1 MISDEQRQKIL
12 VFQKD
17 EMTSHLLYK
26 QLAGLIKDQHNAD
39 VIREMSDTEM
49 RHYQFWKKVSGTEI
63 TPDRIKIFFLLLMTR
78 LLGLTFSIKLIERAE
93 AAGAKEYAVFESV
106 IPGAAQLGKDEEGH
120 EEAMAGMIEEEFLS
134 YVGSIVLGLNDA
146 LVELTGTLAGLTFAL
161 QSGQLVAVSGLITGI
176 AAALSMAASEFL
188 SARADSNPK
197 AGRSALYTGL
207 AYIFTVILLIMP
219 YLLVPQTGNGIFI
232 SLAITLAIAI
242 LIILGFNFYVS
253 VAKDLPFKQRFL
265 EMFGISMGVS
275 VLSFIVGIIVRNV
288 FGIDM

>member
-1 MISDEQRQKIL
+1 MITEEQKQKIL
-12 VFQKD
+12 NFQKD

-26 QLAGLIKDQHNAD
+26 QLAGLIKDKHNAE

-78 LLGLTFSIKLIERAE
+78 ILGLTFSIKLIERGE
-93 AAGAKEYAVFESV
+93 AAGAKEYAEFETV
-106 IPGAAQLGKDEEGH
+106 VPGAAQLGKDEEEH

-176 AAALSMAASEFL
+176 AAAFSMAASEFL
-188 SARADSNPK
+188 SARADNNPK

-219 YLLVPQTGNGIFI
+219 YLVVPQHGNGIFI
-232 SLAITLAIAI
+232 SLAITLTIAV

-288 FGIDM
+288 FNIDM